1 MRATLPLILAAAVLL
16 AALPVSA
23 DRVCKAC
30 GQPVT
35 GAYFEA
41 SGNTYHPEHFRC
53 AQCDRPIVTASYTE
67 YKDRNYHNDCFRD
80 HVALRCDL
88 CGGVIQ
94 GEYVIDFWGNAYHL
108 HHQGEAPCCDSCSRF
123 ISEKLTGG
131 GVRYDDGRY
140 ICNICRPT
148 SVTDVEEILHMV
160 DEVAGH
166 LRKLGMKVDYKGM
179 RVHLVGR
186 EQMRDL
192 SGEHSE
198 GLRGFTDYSEDWRIF
213 GKSGNRH
220 IDVYFLYAMPRME
233 LLSTIAHELA
243 HVYRFNQGRFDG
255 YRPWVEGSCN
265 YAAYLVLGRYPG
277 RESAFYRA
285 TMAQNQDPVYG
296 EGFRRVKRLAEEEGT
311 RAWVKRVKREH
322 GFPEGY

>member
-1 MRATLPLILAAAVLL
+1 MRAILCIAIAAFLALAA
-16 AALPVSA
+16 PVRA
-23 DRVCKAC
+23 ERICKAC
-30 GQPVT
+30 GQPIS

-41 SGNTYHPEHFRC
+41 SGNTYHPDHFRC
-53 AQCDRPIVTASYTE
+53 AQCDRPIETASYTE

-108 HHQGEAPCCDSCSRF
+108 KHQGEAPCCDSCSRF

-148 SVTDVEEILHMV
+148 SVTDVGEILDMV
-160 DEVAGH
+160 DEVAGYF
-166 LRKLGMKVDYKGM
+166 RGMGMKVDYKGM

-198 GLRGFTDYSEDWRIF
+198 GLRGFTDYAEDWRIF
-213 GKSGNRH
+213 GKSGNRQ
-220 IDVYFLYAMPRME
+220 IDVYFLYGMPRME
-233 LLSTIAHELA
+233 LISTIAHELV
-243 HVYRFNQGRFDG
+243 HVYRFNNGRFEG
-255 YRPWVEGSCN
+255 QRAWVEGSCN
-265 YAAYLVLGRYPG
+265 YGAFLVLGEYPG
-277 RESAFYRA
+277 RDSAFFRT
-285 TMAQNQDPVYG
+285 TMGQNDDTVYG
-296 EGFRRVKRLAEEEGT
+296 EGFRRVKRLAEDTST
-311 RAWVKRVKREH
+311 RAWIKRVKREQR
-322 GFPEGY
+322 FPEGY